1 MRGEIGKKGGIA
13 AGCWQTGRDLATTF
27 TSLTVPASV
36 ISGAT
41 TVRRARSVAEI
52 SNGGFVPPG
61 TPRLDHK
68 SFHGSMHHMHAH
80 GANPAALMAV
90 RSRSVA
96 TISNQLIK

>member
-1 MRGEIGKKGGIA
+1 MPLAALYGVHGHHAAAALANGSVHA
-13 AGCWQTGRDLATTF
+13 AGPH
-27 TSLTVPASV
+27 SVPASV

-90 RSRSVA
+90 RGRSVG
-96 TISNQLIK
+96 ISN